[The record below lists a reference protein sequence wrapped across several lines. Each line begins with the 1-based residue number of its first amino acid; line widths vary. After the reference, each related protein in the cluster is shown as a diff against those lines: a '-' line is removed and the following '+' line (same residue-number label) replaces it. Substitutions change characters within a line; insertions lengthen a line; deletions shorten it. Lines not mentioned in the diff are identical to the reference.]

1 MERTMSEMNI
11 RRRADQS
18 VADVRTFILASITKG
33 RWKPGDKLPTE
44 RELGARFRLARN
56 TLRRGLAELVEEG
69 RITRHVGRGTFV
81 APAEPNGSSEL
92 TIEADLAVRILRASP
107 AEVMDLRL
115 MIEPQAIERATA
127 RATGDDLDTMQ
138 ECLKRGHVAR
148 SIMEFEHWDAVLHKR
163 IVAAA
168 CNTLLA
174 TLYDAVNLVR
184 HQAEWGRLKER
195 TLTPER
201 RRIYET
207 QHRRIIETLC
217 DRDPQEAVAALRNHL
232 MTVRRN
238 LLGE

>member
-1 MERTMSEMNI
+1 MNATNI
-11 RRRADQS
+11 RRRAHQR
-18 VADVRTFILASITKG
+18 VADVRTFILANIAKG
-33 RWKPGDKLPTE
+33 LWKPGDKLPTE

-56 TLRRGLAELVEEG
+56 TLRRGLTELVEER
-69 RITRHVGRGTFV
+69 RITRQVGRGTFV
-81 APAEPNGSSEL
+81 APTEPNGASQL
-92 TIEADLAVRILRASP
+92 TIEADLAARILRASP

-127 RATGDDLDTMQ
+127 RATGDDLDAMQ

-148 SIMEFEHWDAVLHKR
+148 STMEFEHWDAVLHKR

>member
-1 MERTMSEMNI
+1 MNETNI
-11 RRRADQS
+11 RRRADRT
-18 VADVRTFILASITKG
+18 VADVQTFILASIAKG

-44 RELGARFRLARN
+44 RELVARFGLARN

-81 APAEPNGSSEL
+81 APGEANGISEL
-92 TIEADLAVRILRASP
+92 TIEADLALRILRASP
-107 AEVMDLRL
+107 SEVMDLRL

-127 RATGDDLDTMQ
+127 RATRDDLDAMQ
-138 ECLKRGHVAR
+138 ECLKRGHAAR
-148 SIMEFEHWDAVLHKR
+148 SVVEFEHWDAVLHRR
-163 IVAAA
+163 IVGAA

-174 TLYDAVNLVR
+174 TLYDAINLVR

-201 RRIYET
+201 RKTYET
-207 QHRRIIETLC
+207 QHRRIVDALC
-217 DRDPQEAVAALRNHL
+217 DRDPEQATAALRNHL
-232 MTVRRN
+232 TTVRRN